1 MSKEE
6 KKAKKLAKK
15 EAKAAKKEAK
25 AAKANAKYEAKQAK
39 KHEKAYNKF
48 VKKTEKK
55 NKKLSAKGAAAIA
68 IPAIDVFQTKKEIKA
83 AKATSKAYAKYVKK
97 INKKNAK
104 AEKKCAKKGKPYV
117 PIAVPTEEEF
127 AASAGNENKTK
138 KIILMI
144 LLLLLIWFLIYFIII
159 YINYEY
165 VAPVHEDTTV
175 SEEAGPRAEY
185 ESYTNIHEITTTPTY
200 DIADAK
206 RLLQQTIHDNW
217 KVIGYSKDASS
228 SAISFN
234 NRIETVNGAE
244 CYMFTC
250 SGRTFAVATNLSAVY
265 HAHDGSYEPLSFN
278 RTGILFD

>member
-1 MSKEE
+1 M
-6 KKAKKLAKK
+6 
-15 EAKAAKKEAK
+15 
-25 AAKANAKYEAKQAK
+25 
-39 KHEKAYNKF
+39 
-48 VKKTEKK
+48 
-55 NKKLSAKGAAAIA
+55 
-68 IPAIDVFQTKKEIKA
+68 
-83 AKATSKAYAKYVKK
+83 
-97 INKKNAK
+97 
-104 AEKKCAKKGKPYV
+104 
-117 PIAVPTEEEF
+117 
-127 AASAGNENKTK
+127 
-138 KIILMI
+138 
-144 LLLLLIWFLIYFIII
+144 

-185 ESYTNIHEITTTPTY
+185 ESYTNPHEITTTPTF

-217 KVIGYSKDASS
+217 KIIGYSKDASS

-265 HAHDGSYEPLSFN
+265 YAHDGSYEPLSFN